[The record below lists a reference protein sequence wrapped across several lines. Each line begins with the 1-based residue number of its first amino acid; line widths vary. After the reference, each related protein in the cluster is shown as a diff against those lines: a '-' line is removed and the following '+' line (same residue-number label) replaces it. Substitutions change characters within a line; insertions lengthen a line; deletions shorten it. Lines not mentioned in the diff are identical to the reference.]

1 MKTAPVD
8 LELRSLERSA
18 GPDRDQIT
26 ALRDTVEAIW
36 TIVEAAASERP
47 LDLLARR
54 ELVQRG
60 TCALSAVV
68 RRGVASGAFR
78 PRCPS
83 WAVRRLPFAIVSG
96 ACVHWMLGLA
106 TGPSLR
112 ANTAVEAA
120 LGVLRPVARLQT
132 VSGG

>member
-1 MKTAPVD
+1 MKT
-8 LELRSLERSA
+8 LERSA
-18 GPDRDQIT
+18 GPDRDEIS
-26 ALRDTVEAIW
+26 ALRETIEAIW

-54 ELVQRG
+54 EVVQRG
-60 TCALSAVV
+60 TYALSAVV

-78 PRCPS
+78 PRCPA
-83 WAVRRLPFAIVSG
+83 WAIRRLPFAIVSG

-120 LGVLRPVARLQT
+120 LGALRPVARLQT
-132 VSGG
+132 VTGG